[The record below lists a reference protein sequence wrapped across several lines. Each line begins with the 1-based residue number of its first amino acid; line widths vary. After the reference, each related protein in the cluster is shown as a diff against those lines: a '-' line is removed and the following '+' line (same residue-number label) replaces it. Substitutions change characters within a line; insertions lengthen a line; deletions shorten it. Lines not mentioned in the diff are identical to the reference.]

1 MRFTHV
7 MSAISASP
15 TSHRGNGSQCSMI
28 PAPAIAST
36 GITTTQK
43 YQ

>member
-1 MRFTHV
+1 MRFTPV
-7 MSAISASP
+7 MSTINAVPISQVGS
-15 TSHRGNGSQCSMI
+15 GSQRWMT

>member
-7 MSAISASP
+7 MSSINAAPICHIGS
-15 TSHRGNGSQCSMI
+15 GSQRWMM

>member
-1 MRFTHV
+1 
-7 MSAISASP
+7 MSAISTVP
-15 TSHRGNGSQCSMI
+15 ITQVGNGTQFSMI